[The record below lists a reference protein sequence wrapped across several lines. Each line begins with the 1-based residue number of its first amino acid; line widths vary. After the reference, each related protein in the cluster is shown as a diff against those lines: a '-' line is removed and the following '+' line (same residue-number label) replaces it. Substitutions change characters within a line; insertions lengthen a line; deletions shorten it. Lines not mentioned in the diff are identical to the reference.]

1 MFYRYMFEKDGEKT
15 GFLTGLD
22 SYFSIDEAMELG
34 WIFEE
39 KLALPPISMS
49 NTRSYFTEKGNRSFR
64 KAIRK
69 IQEAA
74 EQKGVRTI
82 CEIQKDL
89 SDILWKDEKQVV
101 VLSEF

>member
-1 MFYRYMFEKDGEKT
+1 MYYRYMLEKKGEKT
-15 GFLTGLD
+15 GILTGLD
-22 SYFSIDEAMELG
+22 SYFSLDEAMELG

-49 NTRSYFTEKGNRSFR
+49 DTKSYFTEKGNRCFR

-74 EQKGVRTI
+74 EKKGVQTI
-82 CEIQKDL
+82 CETQKDL
-89 SDILWKDEKQVV
+89 SDILWKDEKQVI
-101 VLSEF
+101 VLSEL